1 MYIRRMETP
10 KNPLSLNYRIREGL
24 SRLAM
29 AMRVDEWER
38 AKAIGLNPTQLA
50 ILTLLEGRKG
60 GLGVKEIAAH
70 LGVSQPTAT
79 DSINALGKKGHV
91 EKRAGQGDR
100 RSIGVHLTP
109 AGLAALRH
117 DTEGQLAEQAIGSL
131 DDGEQQQ
138 LLITLVKMIRHL
150 QEKDAIPVQR
160 MCVTCRYFAPF
171 VHADEERPHHCHFV
185 NASFGQRELRVD
197 CRDHELADPSSR
209 AATWETFE
217 TG

>member
-1 MYIRRMETP
+1 METP

-24 SRLAM
+24 SRVAT

-38 AKAIGLNPTQLA
+38 AKATGLNPTQLA
-50 ILTLLEGRKG
+50 ILSLLEGRKD

-79 DSINALGKKGHV
+79 DSINALDKKGHL
-91 EKRAGQGDR
+91 EKRAGEADR
-100 RSIGVHLTP
+100 RSIEVHLTP
-109 AGLAALRH
+109 TGLAALQH
-117 DTEGQLAEQAIGSL
+117 DTGPKLAEQAVGSL

-150 QEKDAIPVQR
+150 QEQDAIPVQR

-171 VHADEERPHHCHFV
+171 VHSDGKRPHHCHFV

-197 CRDHELADPSSR
+197 CRDHEQADPSSR
-209 AATWETFE
+209 AATWEAFQ